1 VKAPPPPGRLDSYHD
16 AVERARHDFEM
27 YRQRRRIRNRLIIVL
42 AIWFTV
48 IGALAFFTLGG

>member
-1 VKAPPPPGRLDSYHD
+1 
-16 AVERARHDFEM
+16 M